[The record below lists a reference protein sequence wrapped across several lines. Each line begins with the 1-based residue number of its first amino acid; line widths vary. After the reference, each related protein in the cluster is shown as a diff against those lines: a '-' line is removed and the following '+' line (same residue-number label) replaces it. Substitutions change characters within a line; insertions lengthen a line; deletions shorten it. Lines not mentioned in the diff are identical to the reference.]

1 MKIRKG
7 DNVKVIAGKDKGK
20 SGKISRAFPNSD
32 RVLIDGVNVSKR
44 HQRPRKENQQGQI
57 VEKAMPIHVSNVML
71 IDPKT
76 GKVTR
81 VGYKIVTQ
89 SKSGKKNKKVRIAL
103 KSKTELDS

>member
-7 DNVKVIAGKDKGK
+7 DNVKIIAGKDKGR
-20 SGKISRAFPNSD
+20 SGKVSRAFPTLC

-44 HQRPRKENQQGQI
+44 HQKPRKENQQGQI

-71 IDPKT
+71 VDPKV

-81 VGYKIVTQ
+81 VGYKMV
-89 SKSGKKNKKVRIAL
+89 KGKKVRVAL

>member
-7 DNVKVIAGKDKGK
+7 DNVKIIAGKDKGK
-20 SGKISRAFPNSD
+20 SGKVSRAFPVLN
-32 RVLIDGVNVSKR
+32 RVLIDGVNISKR
-44 HQRPRKENQQGQI
+44 HQRPRRENQKGQI

-71 IDPKT
+71 IDPKV

-81 VGYKIVTQ
+81 VGYKIV
-89 SKSGKKNKKVRIAL
+89 KGKKVRVAL